1 MENDIMENK
10 NLNCYGYLLNCPDE
24 MLVNI
29 DETMKDKQTT
39 INWNNF
45 KVGDAFYAENTYRC
59 AMVDHVMKRII
70 FTTEEEYKN
79 EFELKYNDKP
89 VDELKINYRIS
100 KNAIENM
107 MLAYIDHKQILNE
120 YESEMDEQEM
130 EEDANYNFHKGCCE
144 TAECW
149 MRSIGVS
156 PDCEFVR
163 ERL

>member
-1 MENDIMENK
+1 MEINKMELDDFIK
-10 NLNCYGYLLNCPDE
+10 YSKERFGVEVSVKESEDPDTFGKIFGDVVE
-24 MLVNI
+24 DNG
-29 DETMKDKQTT
+29 MK
-39 INWNNF
+39 
-45 KVGDAFYAENTYRC
+45 
-59 AMVDHVMKRII
+59 
-70 FTTEEEYKN
+70 
-79 EFELKYNDKP
+79 
-89 VDELKINYRIS
+89 IS

-130 EEDANYNFHKGCCE
+130 EEDANYNFHRGCCE

-149 MRSIGVS
+149 MRAIGVS